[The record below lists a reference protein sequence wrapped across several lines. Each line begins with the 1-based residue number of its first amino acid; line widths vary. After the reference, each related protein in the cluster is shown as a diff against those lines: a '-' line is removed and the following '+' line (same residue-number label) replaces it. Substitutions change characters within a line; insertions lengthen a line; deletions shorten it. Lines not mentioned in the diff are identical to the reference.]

1 MFSSISR
8 YVGKLAAA
16 AVIALVMLPTVVFA
30 HPLSASF
37 TDLSLEEDA
46 TRMTFSIDVL
56 SVMESTQVDANR
68 DGLLSEEEIRTGGGE
83 IGEWVERFVVLSY
96 DGIGQRGV
104 MGEISIAAR
113 GDKTVVAVPYVYE
126 PAQPGQALTLQD
138 RMYEGDG
145 NTSYVNLMTIR
156 QGEGVQ
162 EVILRGENRVWNT
175 TLSEAG
181 TAGEETPS
189 GWMQFFVFGMEHIL
203 TGYDHLLFL
212 LALLL
217 LRTNFKTY
225 AAIVT
230 SFTVAH
236 SITISLAMLG
246 IVRLPAQWIEI
257 AIALSIVY
265 VAAENIIRKEAKR
278 RWLLTFAFGLIHGLG
293 FANLLIDMTIPP
305 QHLAVSLLSFNL
317 GIEAMQLILV
327 LVALPLL
334 KYVQSTKIYT
344 PAVQLASA
352 LLILVGG
359 YWAVERFLGA

>member
-1 MFSSISR
+1 MIFRKIASRALLTVSI
-8 YVGKLAAA
+8 AAA
-16 AVIALVMLPTVVFA
+16 IVSVPYAAQA

-37 TDLSLEEDA
+37 SELKLQPDA
-46 TRMTFSIDVL
+46 TEFKFSIDEL
-56 SVMESTQVDANR
+56 SVIESTSADADGNGALTEAEVQSARAELDGWIGRHVVLQVDGIAQR
-68 DGLLSEEEIRTGGGE
+68 GE
-83 IGEWVERFVVLSY
+83 LREVSY
-96 DGIGQRGV
+96 GQRGDKMFV
-104 MGEISIAAR
+104 ALSYAYPAVDAGQTVSIEDGLYR
-113 GDKTVVAVPYVYE
+113 N
-126 PAQPGQALTLQD
+126 
-138 RMYEGDG
+138 DG
-145 NTSYVNLMTIR
+145 NTSYVNLLTFTH
-156 QGEGVQ
+156 GETTEEHLIKGD
-162 EVILRGENRVWNT
+162 NRLWKAVVAEG
-175 TLSEAG
+175 SVASDAPE
-181 TAGEETPS
+181 

-236 SITISLAMLG
+236 SITISLAMFG

-265 VAAENIIRKEAKR
+265 VAAENLFRKEAKR
-278 RWLLTFAFGLIHGLG
+278 RWMLTFAFGLIHGLG

-317 GIEAMQLILV
+317 GIEAMQLLLV
-327 LVALPLL
+327 LAALPAL
-334 KYVQSTKIYT
+334 KYVQNTKLYK
-344 PAVQLASA
+344 PAVQLASS

-359 YWAVERFLGA
+359 YWAIERFLGA